1 MFSSVLGDSVKNIV
15 MAVEQEISKKTRG
28 IVTETSFFKMLA
40 TNITLSLHN
49 LKKDLTFQKNRQT
62 GYRTALQAASPLDL
76 KDSAKEFWR
85 ALGRSKNELFVLN
98 RVLSRGIAEKSEEKR
113 STDGLMTAG
122 IRRLTV
128 GHFH

>member
-1 MFSSVLGDSVKNIV
+1 MTI
-15 MAVEQEISKKTRG
+15 EQEISKKTRG
-28 IVTETSFFKMLA
+28 IVTETSFFQMMA
-40 TNITLSLHN
+40 TNITLSLQK

-76 KDSAKEFWR
+76 KGFAKAFWR
-85 ALGRSKNELFVLN
+85 AWGRSKNELFVLN
-98 RVLSRGIAEKSEEKR
+98 RVLSRGIAEKSEGKR
-113 STDGLMTAG
+113 STGGLMTAG

>member
-1 MFSSVLGDSVKNIV
+1 MTI
-15 MAVEQEISKKTRG
+15 EQEISKKTRG

-62 GYRTALQAASPLDL
+62 GRRTAPEAASPLDL
-76 KDSAKEFWR
+76 KDSAKGFWR
-85 ALGRSKNELFVLN
+85 AWRRSKNAQFVLN
-98 RVLSRGIAEKSEEKR
+98 RVLSRGIAEKSEGKG
-113 STDGLMTAG
+113 STGGLMTAG
-122 IRRLTV
+122 IRRLTF

>member
-1 MFSSVLGDSVKNIV
+1 

>member
-28 IVTETSFFKMLA
+28 IVTETSFFKILA

-62 GYRTALQAASPLDL
+62 GYRTALQAASPLDF
-76 KDSAKEFWR
+76 KDSAKGFWR
-85 ALGRSKNELFVLN
+85 AWGAVKERAI
-98 RVLSRGIAEKSEEKR
+98 RAKSGFEAKMR
-113 STDGLMTAG
+113 C
-122 IRRLTV
+122 
-128 GHFH
+128 